1 MTPAIVAI
9 SGNTDANDAYII
21 ISRRTARS
29 PSATHTWSS
38 RMQIANMVEEVGIPI
53 AGQAGETTDP
63 NTLFSKQSLIF
74 LMISFRLSV
83 MFALVSR
90 FSKYIP
96 LKRGFCGSEDERLI
110 VKRIIGILALIAVLF
125 VVLRVVFG
133 DNEAARMFFN
143 YLRFDL
149 TVLNQTL
156 TILAVNSVL
165 FVGNLYYYFA
175 FSSLREKMQS
185 EYQESRLKWFK
196 TYLIAPILEES
207 VYCGMLFAS
216 YTKLGLTGNLNF
228 LLSSS
233 ICFGL
238 SHVHM
243 KWEEIKEIFK
253 VQQIS
258 VFKKIKEA
266 FVCCIG
272 IVIQATIFSLY
283 AKIVFL
289 KFKNVWPCIFLHGY
303 CNMLGGPKMGFPRC
317 KTYHIIGIISSITL
331 LYLI

>member
-1 MTPAIVAI
+1 LLITSKTQAI
-9 SGNTDANDAYII
+9 T
-21 ISRRTARS
+21 TA
-29 PSATHTWSS
+29 SS
-38 RMQIANMVEEVGIPI
+38 SWMNIADMVEEVGIPI
-53 AGQAGETTDP
+53 AGQAGEVTDP
-63 NTLFSKQSLIF
+63 NGLFTKQSLIF

-96 LKRGFCGSEDERLI
+96 LKKGWGGSDDERLI
-110 VKRIIGILALIAVLF
+110 IKRIIGVLTLILALF
-125 VVLRVVFG
+125 GVLRIVFG
-133 DNEAARMFFN
+133 DNEVAKMFFN
-143 YLRFDL
+143 YLKFDL
-149 TVLNQTL
+149 TVIYQTF

-175 FSSLREKMQS
+175 FSSLSEKMRS
-185 EYQESRLKWFK
+185 EYEESKLKWFK

-216 YTKLGLTGNLNF
+216 YTKLGLTGNMNF

-238 SHVHM
+238 SHIHM

-253 VQQIS
+253 VPQITI
-258 VFKKIKEA
+258 FKKLKEC

-272 IVIQATIFSLY
+272 IVIQTTIFSLY
-283 AKIVFL
+283 AKSVFL
-289 KFKNVWPCIFLHGY
+289 KFRNVWPCIFLHGY
-303 CNMLGGPKMGFPRC
+303 CNMLGGPKMGFRNC
-317 KTYHIIGIISSITL
+317 KLYHMIGIVSALTML
-331 LYLI
+331 WVL